1 MACFYRAAGMGFIL
15 STICYVKFLTHSSP
29 FCRPSW
35 ALASLERGTLLL
47 SETSIS
53 ETGGSDA
60 PVEKRVRKPRA
71 TKSSNQ
77 TASMKSQQSD
87 LPLPPALLEQ
97 PSVVDPPHSQQT
109 GSNPA
114 PASSSHS
121 LPSDEISAIAE
132 NKPLHDSQAFD
143 ADDNRESSGSLQAGS
158 TSGQRFNSN
167 RRDRFRHRRHR
178 DRFRDETNQA
188 TEPTPDHVVAKVQPT
203 VPASF
208 PNYSL
213 SDLKKMPAQ
222 KLLELAEQLNIHDG
236 VARARKQ
243 DVIFALLKVL
253 TRHGDGVA
261 ADGVLEILPDG
272 FGFLRAAEA
281 SYLAGPDDTYISPSQ
296 IRRFNL
302 RTGDYLSGRIRF
314 PKDGERYFA
323 LSIVDTINSEPLEA
337 SKNKVLFEN
346 LTPLFPRSRFRLE
359 RGDGSTED
367 IAGRILDL
375 MAPQGKG
382 QRALIVSPPK
392 AGKTM
397 MLQQIAT
404 AITRNH
410 PSVHLI
416 VLLIDE
422 RPEEV
427 TEMQRTVRGEVISST
442 FDEPAARHVQVAEM
456 VIERAKRL
464 VEHKKDVV
472 ILLDS
477 ITRLARAYNNVVPSS
492 GKVLT
497 GGVDANALHRPKR
510 FFGAAR
516 NVEEGGSLTIIA
528 TALVDTGSKMDEVI
542 YEEFKGTGNSEVLLN
557 RRITEKRVYPAIDI
571 NRSGTRREDLL
582 IDTDLLQKIWIL
594 RKLLHPMDEI
604 AAMEFLLDKMKNTK
618 ANDEFFSSMKR

>member
-1 MACFYRAAGMGFIL
+1 LSDNTPDAGD
-15 STICYVKFLTHSSP
+15 T
-29 FCRPSW
+29 
-35 ALASLERGTLLL
+35 A
-47 SETSIS
+47 
-53 ETGGSDA
+53 
-60 PVEKRVRKPRA
+60 EKRVRKPRA
-71 TKSSNQ
+71 SKADASAASKTES
-77 TASMKSQQSD
+77 TAADNAS
-87 LPLPPALLEQ
+87 
-97 PSVVDPPHSQQT
+97 
-109 GSNPA
+109 PA
-114 PASSSHS
+114 PAKAA
-121 LPSDEISAIAE
+121 PAAAPAAEPRPAPVKAEAPAAPAQDNQGSASASGEGQAE
-132 NKPLHDSQAFD
+132 
-143 ADDNRESSGSLQAGS
+143 
-158 TSGQRFNSN
+158 GQRPPRNGGEPRSDNAPRGDNAPRDGQPRDGQRGDNAPRGGDQEGGRGN
-167 RRDRFRHRRHR
+167 RRDRFRNKR
-178 DRFRDETNQA
+178 DRNRNRDGLPSDDGGNETF
-188 TEPTPDHVVAKVQPT
+188 
-203 VPASF
+203 VPRPNPQVPEGF
-208 PNYSL
+208 PSYSL
-213 SDLKKMPAQ
+213 GDLKRMPAQ
-222 KLLELAEQLNIHDG
+222 KLLDIAEQLNISEG

-243 DVIFALLKVL
+243 DVIFAVLKVL
-253 TRHGDGVA
+253 TRHGEGVA

-302 RTGDYLSGRIRF
+302 RTGDHLSGRIRF

-323 LSIVDTINSEPLEA
+323 LSIVDTINGEPLEA

-346 LTPLFPRSRFRLE
+346 LTALFPRRKFKLE

-367 IAGRILDL
+367 ITGRILDL

-397 MLQQIAT
+397 MMQQVAT
-404 AITRNH
+404 AITHNH
-410 PSVHLI
+410 PDVHMI

-492 GKVLT
+492 GKVLS

-542 YEEFKGTGNSEVLLN
+542 YEEFKGTGNSEVHLN
-557 RRITEKRVYPAIDI
+557 RRIAEKRVYPAIDI
-571 NRSGTRREDLL
+571 NRSGTRREDYL
-582 IDTDLLQKIWIL
+582 IEPELLQKIWIL
-594 RKLLHPMDEI
+594 RKLLHGMDEI
-604 AAMEFLLDKMKNTK
+604 GAMEFLLDKMKNSK
-618 ANDEFFSSMKR
+618 SNDEFFASMKR

>member
-1 MACFYRAAGMGFIL
+1 LSDNTPDAGD
-15 STICYVKFLTHSSP
+15 TAV
-29 FCRPSW
+29 
-35 ALASLERGTLLL
+35 
-47 SETSIS
+47 
-53 ETGGSDA
+53 
-60 PVEKRVRKPRA
+60 KRVRKTASRA
-71 TKSSNQ
+71 TKKTAKPADADAPTLFESS
-77 TASMKSQQSD
+77 
-87 LPLPPALLEQ
+87 PAAAEPRPAAPESAATRAPAPSEAPQAQ
-97 PSVVDPPHSQQT
+97 PSQPTPSSPTAQGGNAQST
-109 GSNPA
+109 QGGGE
-114 PASSSHS
+114 ASS
-121 LPSDEISAIAE
+121 
-132 NKPLHDSQAFD
+132 DSGQGQRQPQQ
-143 ADDNRESSGSLQAGS
+143 DNRGGNQNNAQGNSKRD
-158 TSGQRFNSN
+158 RFRN
-167 RRDRFRHRRHR
+167 RRDRQRGGGDRHR
-178 DRFRDETNQA
+178 DGGLPQDDGGNGHEQA
-188 TEPTPDHVVAKVQPT
+188 NRMPPPNIPEG
-203 VPASF
+203 F
-208 PNYSL
+208 PQYSL
-213 SDLKKMPAQ
+213 GELKRMPAH
-222 KLLELAEQLNIHDG
+222 KLFDIAEQLNIHEG

-253 TRHGDGVA
+253 TRTNEGVQ

-272 FGFLRAAEA
+272 FGFLRGAEA

-302 RTGDYLSGRIRF
+302 RTGDHLSGRIRW

-323 LSIVDTINSEPLEA
+323 LNVVDTINGEPPEA
-337 SKNKVLFEN
+337 SKGKVLFEN
-346 LTPLFPRSRFRLE
+346 LTPLFPRKRFKLE

-397 MLQQIAT
+397 LMQQIAT
-404 AITRNH
+404 AITSNH
-410 PSVHLI
+410 PDVHMI
-416 VLLIDE
+416 VLLVDE

-427 TEMQRTVRGEVISST
+427 TEMQRTVRGEVVSST

-528 TALVDTGSKMDEVI
+528 TALVDTGSAMDKVI
-542 YEEFKGTGNSEVLLN
+542 YEEFKGTGNSEVHLD
-557 RRITEKRVYPAIDI
+557 RRIAEKRVYPAIAV
-571 NRSGTRREDLL
+571 NLSGTRREDFL
-582 IDTDLLQKIWIL
+582 IEPDLLQRIWIL

-604 AAMEFLLDKMKNTK
+604 AAMEFLLDKMKSTK
-618 ANDEFFSSMKR
+618 SNDEFFASMKR

>member
-1 MACFYRAAGMGFIL
+1 M
-15 STICYVKFLTHSSP
+15 
-29 FCRPSW
+29 
-35 ALASLERGTLLL
+35 
-47 SETSIS
+47 
-53 ETGGSDA
+53 
-60 PVEKRVRKPRA
+60 RKPRVSKTPKPDA
-71 TKSSNQ
+71 IAQ
-77 TASMKSQQSD
+77 PD
-87 LPLPPALLEQ
+87 LALDSAPPA
-97 PSVVDPPHSQQT
+97 PR
-109 GSNPA
+109 PA
-114 PASSSHS
+114 PAPEASAPA
-121 LPSDEISAIAE
+121 PSAPPVAPAEASAPRNEGGGDGAPSE
-132 NKPLHDSQAFD
+132 PRQAPQGQ
-143 ADDNRESSGSLQAGS
+143 SGEANANGNGNGNGQHNNP
-158 TSGQRFNSN
+158 QRFQNNNNQNGQQQGQGNNRRERFRN
-167 RRDRFRHRRHR
+167 RRDRERGRN
-178 DRFRDETNQA
+178 DRYNDGLPQDAASETF
-188 TEPTPDHVVAKVQPT
+188 
-203 VPASF
+203 VPRPHPQVPEGF
-208 PNYSL
+208 PQYSL
-213 SDLKKMPAQ
+213 SDLKKMPAH
-222 KLLELAEQLNIHDG
+222 KLIEIADQLQIQEG

-253 TRHGDGVA
+253 TRHGEGVA

-302 RTGDYLSGRIRF
+302 RTGDHISGRIRW

-323 LSIVDTINSEPLEA
+323 LNIVDTINGEPIEA
-337 SKNKVLFEN
+337 SKGKVLFEN
-346 LTPLFPRSRFRLE
+346 LTPLFPRKRFHLE
-359 RGDGSTED
+359 RGNGSSED

-382 QRALIVSPPK
+382 QRSLIVSPPK

-397 MLQQIAT
+397 MMQQIAT
-404 AITRNH
+404 AITTNH
-410 PSVHLI
+410 PDVHLI

-528 TALVDTGSKMDEVI
+528 TALVDTGSAMDKVI
-542 YEEFKGTGNSEVLLN
+542 YEEFKGTGNSEIHLD
-557 RRITEKRVYPAIDI
+557 RRITEKRVYPAIAV
-571 NRSGTRREDLL
+571 NLSGTRREDLL
-582 IDTDLLQKIWIL
+582 IEPELLQKIWIL

-604 AAMEFLLDKMKNTK
+604 AAMEFMLDKMKNTK
-618 ANDEFFSSMKR
+618 SNDEFFSSMKR

>member
-1 MACFYRAAGMGFIL
+1 MSDHTM
-15 STICYVKFLTHSSP
+15 
-29 FCRPSW
+29 
-35 ALASLERGTLLL
+35 
-47 SETSIS
+47 SEP
-53 ETGGSDA
+53 GSADA
-60 PVEKRVRKPRA
+60 PAEKRVRKPRVSKA
-71 TKSSNQ
+71 
-77 TASMKSQQSD
+77 ASGAEGAAEHGAPAQPT
-87 LPLPPALLEQ
+87 LPL
-97 PSVVDPPHSQQT
+97 
-109 GSNPA
+109 NPA
-114 PASSSHS
+114 PASAPVQTEAPRAAATESAPAASGGQSHGGGDA
-121 LPSDEISAIAE
+121 PA
-132 NKPLHDSQAFD
+132 HQGGGGQASEGGEP
-143 ADDNRESSGSLQAGS
+143 REGREPRDG
-158 TSGQRFNSN
+158 GNNNRFNNQNQNNQNNQQGN
-167 RRDRFRHRRHR
+167 RRDRFRNRR
-178 DRFRDETNQA
+178 DRDRNQRGGDRFQDNGLPSDNGGN
-188 TEPTPDHVVAKVQPT
+188 EPF
-203 VPASF
+203 VPRPHASVPEGF
-208 PNYSL
+208 PIYSL

-222 KLLELAEQLNIHDG
+222 KLLDIAEQLNIQDG

-253 TRHGDGVA
+253 TRHGEGVA

-302 RTGDYLSGRIRF
+302 RTGDHLSGRIRF

-323 LSIVDTINSEPLEA
+323 LSIVDTINGEPLEA

-346 LTPLFPRSRFRLE
+346 LTALFPRKRFTLE
-359 RGDGSTED
+359 RGNGSSED
-367 IAGRILDL
+367 ISGRILDL

-397 MLQQIAT
+397 LMQQVAT
-404 AITRNH
+404 AITTNH
-410 PSVHLI
+410 PDVHLI

-492 GKVLT
+492 GKVLS

-528 TALVDTGSKMDEVI
+528 TALVETGSKMDEVI
-542 YEEFKGTGNSEVLLN
+542 YEEFKGTGNSEVHLN
-557 RRITEKRVYPAIDI
+557 RRIAEKRVYPAIDI

-582 IDTDLLQKIWIL
+582 IEPELLQKIWIL

-618 ANDEFFSSMKR
+618 SNDEFFGSMKR

>member
-1 MACFYRAAGMGFIL
+1 MRGFSRNASEVLPL
-15 STICYVKFLTHSSP
+15 SDPTN
-29 FCRPSW
+29 
-35 ALASLERGTLLL
+35 
-47 SETSIS
+47 
-53 ETGGSDA
+53 DA
-60 PVEKRVRKPRA
+60 PGEVAEKRVRRTRVAKAPAHQPAADA
-71 TKSSNQ
+71 TQ
-77 TASMKSQQSD
+77 VA
-87 LPLPPALLEQ
+87 PPPAADSVPPTSAQ
-97 PSVVDPPHSQQT
+97 PPAVSQDVP
-109 GSNPA
+109 PA
-114 PASSSHS
+114 PAGAVA
-121 LPSDEISAIAE
+121 SDVAGE
-132 NKPLHDSQAFD
+132 NAPAGQDFNNGGQG
-143 ADDNRESSGSLQAGS
+143 REG
-158 TSGQRFNSN
+158 GQRMSRRERFKN
-167 RRDRFRHRRHR
+167 RRERQRERYREGGLPEDGG
-178 DRFRDETNQA
+178 NS
-188 TEPTPDHVVAKVQPT
+188 EPFVPRPHPQVPEGFPT
-203 VPASF
+203 
-208 PNYSL
+208 YSL
-213 SDLKKMPAQ
+213 GDLKRMPAP
-222 KLLELAEQLNIHDG
+222 KLLDLAEQLQITDG

-243 DVIFALLKVL
+243 DIIFALLKIL
-253 TRHGDGVA
+253 ARHGEGVQ

-302 RTGDYLSGRIRF
+302 RTGDHISGRIRW

-323 LSIVDTINSEPLEA
+323 LNVVDTINGEPTEA
-337 SKNKVLFEN
+337 SKNKNLFEN
-346 LTPLFPRSRFRLE
+346 LTPLFPRRKFKLE
-359 RGDGSTED
+359 RGDGSSED

-375 MAPQGKG
+375 IAPQGKG
-382 QRALIVSPPK
+382 QRSLIVSPPK
-392 AGKTM
+392 AGKTIM
-397 MLQQIAT
+397 MQQIAT
-404 AITRNH
+404 AITYNH
-410 PSVHLI
+410 PDVHLI

-477 ITRLARAYNNVVPSS
+477 ITRLARAYNNVLPSS

-528 TALVDTGSKMDEVI
+528 TALVDTGSAMDKVI
-542 YEEFKGTGNSEVLLN
+542 YEEFKGTGNSEVHLD
-557 RRITEKRVYPAIDI
+557 RRITEKRVYPAIGV
-571 NRSGTRREDLL
+571 NLSGTRREDLL
-582 IDTDLLQKIWIL
+582 IEPELLQKIWIL

-618 ANDEFFSSMKR
+618 SNDEFFSAMKR

>member
-1 MACFYRAAGMGFIL
+1 MSDNTPEAG
-15 STICYVKFLTHSSP
+15 
-29 FCRPSW
+29 
-35 ALASLERGTLLL
+35 
-47 SETSIS
+47 
-53 ETGGSDA
+53 DA
-60 PVEKRVRKPRA
+60 GAPAEKRARKPRVVKA
-71 TKSSNQ
+71 
-77 TASMKSQQSD
+77 APQSEAPAAPA
-87 LPLPPALLEQ
+87 PLSAPAPSAPP
-97 PSVVDPPHSQQT
+97 
-109 GSNPA
+109 PA
-114 PASSSHS
+114 PAAPAAPRHESPQQPAAAPNPPAAAQPQSYGG
-121 LPSDEISAIAE
+121 E
-132 NKPLHDSQAFD
+132 SQD
-143 ADDNRESSGSLQAGS
+143 GGQ
-158 TSGQRFNSN
+158 SGQQGNPQGGQQQGGQQQDGEPRDNNRFQNNNGGGGGGNN
-167 RRDRFRHRRHR
+167 RRDRFRNRR
-178 DRFRDETNQA
+178 DRDQRPRNDGMPADNGANEAF
-188 TEPTPDHVVAKVQPT
+188 
-203 VPASF
+203 VPRGPAPGVPEGF
-208 PNYSL
+208 PQYSL
-213 SDLKKMPAQ
+213 SDLKRLPAQ
-222 KLLELAEQLNIHDG
+222 KLLDIAEQLSIHEG

-253 TRHGDGVA
+253 TRHGEGVA

-302 RTGDYLSGRIRF
+302 RTGDHLSGRIRF

-323 LSIVDTINSEPLEA
+323 LSVVDTINGEPIEA
-337 SKNKVLFEN
+337 SKGKVLFEN
-346 LTPLFPRSRFRLE
+346 LTALFPRRRFTLE
-359 RGDGSTED
+359 RGNGSSED
-367 IAGRILDL
+367 ISGRIMDL

-392 AGKTM
+392 AGKTILM
-397 MLQQIAT
+397 QQIAT
-404 AITRNH
+404 AITTNH
-410 PSVHLI
+410 PDVHMI

-492 GKVLT
+492 GKVLS

-528 TALVDTGSKMDEVI
+528 TALVETGSKMDEVI
-542 YEEFKGTGNSEVLLN
+542 YEEFKGTGNSEVHLN
-557 RRITEKRVYPAIDI
+557 RRIAEKRVYPAIDI

-582 IDTDLLQKIWIL
+582 IEPELLQKIWIL

-604 AAMEFLLDKMKNTK
+604 TAMEFLLDKMKNTK
-618 ANDEFFSSMKR
+618 SNDEFFSSMKR

>member
-1 MACFYRAAGMGFIL
+1 MSDKTPDAGD
-15 STICYVKFLTHSSP
+15 T
-29 FCRPSW
+29 
-35 ALASLERGTLLL
+35 A
-47 SETSIS
+47 
-53 ETGGSDA
+53 
-60 PVEKRVRKPRA
+60 EKRVRKPRA
-71 TKSSNQ
+71 SKAAEAAPAVVAD
-77 TASMKSQQSD
+77 ASPLIPAPMPASD
-87 LPLPPALLEQ
+87 
-97 PSVVDPPHSQQT
+97 
-109 GSNPA
+109 PA
-114 PASSSHS
+114 PAAAPAPRPAKAAASAPAAAGESAPAASGAAETAAPQNNGNHNGHANEGGGSSNN
-121 LPSDEISAIAE
+121 PQQQGQQNQGGQQRDGGY
-132 NKPLHDSQAFD
+132 
-143 ADDNRESSGSLQAGS
+143 DNRGG
-158 TSGQRFNSN
+158 NNN
-167 RRDRFRHRRHR
+167 RRDRFRNRRER
-178 DRFRDETNQA
+178 DRNNRQQQRGGNGGEDFGDNGNGENF
-188 TEPTPDHVVAKVQPT
+188 
-203 VPASF
+203 VPRPHPQVPEGF
-208 PNYSL
+208 PQYSL
-213 SDLKKMPAQ
+213 GDLKRMPAP
-222 KLLELAEQLNIHDG
+222 KLLEIAEQLQITDG

-253 TRHGDGVA
+253 TRHGEGVA

-302 RTGDYLSGRIRF
+302 RTGDHLSGRIRF

-323 LSIVDTINSEPLEA
+323 LSVVDSINGEPLEA

-346 LTPLFPRSRFRLE
+346 LTPLFPRKRFRLE

-367 IAGRILDL
+367 ITGRILDL

-397 MLQQIAT
+397 MMQQVAT
-404 AITRNH
+404 AITTNH
-410 PSVHLI
+410 PDVHLI
-416 VLLIDE
+416 VLLVDE

-427 TEMQRTVRGEVISST
+427 TEMQRTVRGEVVSST

-528 TALVDTGSKMDEVI
+528 TALIDTGSKMDEVI
-542 YEEFKGTGNSEVLLN
+542 YEEFKGTGNSEVHLD
-557 RRITEKRVYPAIDI
+557 RRIAEKRVYPAINI

-582 IDTDLLQKIWIL
+582 IEPELLQKIWIL
-594 RKLLHPMDEI
+594 RKLLHGMDEI
-604 AAMEFLLDKMKNTK
+604 GAMEFLLDKMKTTK
-618 ANDEFFSSMKR
+618 SNDEFFSSMKR

>member
-1 MACFYRAAGMGFIL
+1 MSENTPDAGDI
-15 STICYVKFLTHSSP
+15 
-29 FCRPSW
+29 
-35 ALASLERGTLLL
+35 A
-47 SETSIS
+47 
-53 ETGGSDA
+53 
-60 PVEKRVRKPRA
+60 EKRVRKTRVS
-71 TKSSNQ
+71 K
-77 TASMKSQQSD
+77 TAAAKADSPQSE
-87 LPLPPALLEQ
+87 LPMAAAPKAESAKPA
-97 PSVVDPPHSQQT
+97 V
-109 GSNPA
+109 PA
-114 PASSSHS
+114 PASAPAPKAAAAPEAEAAKPATKAAPKTDNPPVNGDAAPAKAAPTPTPTANTGGGSAKPEGSDQQGKSQESGSNGGNEGNPRPPRDGQPARDGQPRDQDGGRSNNRRERFRNKRERGGSKGGHRDG
-121 LPSDEISAIAE
+121 LPSDDGG
-132 NKPLHDSQAFD
+132 N
-143 ADDNRESSGSLQAGS
+143 
-158 TSGQRFNSN
+158 
-167 RRDRFRHRRHR
+167 
-178 DRFRDETNQA
+178 
-188 TEPTPDHVVAKVQPT
+188 EPFVPRANPQVPEGFPT
-203 VPASF
+203 
-208 PNYSL
+208 YSL
-213 SDLKKMPAQ
+213 GDLKRMPAH
-222 KLLELAEQLNIHDG
+222 KLLEIAEQLNISEG

-243 DVIFALLKVL
+243 DVIFAVLKVL
-253 TRHGDGVA
+253 TRHGEGVA

-281 SYLAGPDDTYISPSQ
+281 SYLAGPDDTYVSPSQ

-302 RTGDYLSGRIRF
+302 RTGDHLSGRIRF

-323 LSIVDTINSEPLEA
+323 LSIVDTINGEPLEA
-337 SKNKVLFEN
+337 SKNKALFEN
-346 LTPLFPRSRFRLE
+346 LTALFPRRKFHLE

-367 IAGRILDL
+367 ITGRILDL

-397 MLQQIAT
+397 MMQQIAT
-404 AITRNH
+404 AISHNH
-410 PSVHLI
+410 PDVHMI

-477 ITRLARAYNNVVPSS
+477 ITRLARAYNNVLPSS
-492 GKVLT
+492 GKVLS

-542 YEEFKGTGNSEVLLN
+542 YEEFKGTGNSEVHLN
-557 RRITEKRVYPAIDI
+557 RRIAEKRVYPAIDI
-571 NRSGTRREDLL
+571 NRSGTRREDYL
-582 IDTDLLQKIWIL
+582 IEPELLQKIWIL
-594 RKLLHPMDEI
+594 RKLLHGMDEI
-604 AAMEFLLDKMKNTK
+604 GAMEFLLDKMKSSK
-618 ANDEFFSSMKR
+618 SNDEFFSSMKR

>member
-1 MACFYRAAGMGFIL
+1 M
-15 STICYVKFLTHSSP
+15 
-29 FCRPSW
+29 
-35 ALASLERGTLLL
+35 
-47 SETSIS
+47 
-53 ETGGSDA
+53 SDPTVDPGEPA
-60 PVEKRVRKPRA
+60 EKRVRKTRVA
-71 TKSSNQ
+71 K
-77 TASMKSQQSD
+77 TAAPKDS
-87 LPLPPALLEQ
+87 LTIPPLDAA
-97 PSVVDPPHSQQT
+97 PSAPQ
-109 GSNPA
+109 PA
-114 PASSSHS
+114 PAPPAPP
-121 LPSDEISAIAE
+121 PSAA
-132 NKPLHDSQAFD
+132 PPPPAPAAVQQAP
-143 ADDNRESSGSLQAGS
+143 APTSGSNDGGDAGGN
-158 TSGQRFNSN
+158 TPQQGPQHGQNRDQQHHNNGQGQQGN
-167 RRDRFRHRRHR
+167 RRDRFKNRR
-178 DRFRDETNQA
+178 DRNRDRPRDQGF
-188 TEPTPDHVVAKVQPT
+188 PDDNSGGNGEGFVARPHPQ
-203 VPASF
+203 VPEGF
-208 PNYSL
+208 PQYSL
-213 SDLKKMPAQ
+213 GDLKRMPAH
-222 KLLELAEQLNIHDG
+222 KLLEIADQLQISEG

-243 DVIFALLKVL
+243 DIIFGILKVL
-253 TRHGDGVA
+253 TRHGEGVA

-302 RTGDYLSGRIRF
+302 RTGDHISGRIRW

-323 LSIVDTINSEPLEA
+323 LNIVDTINGEPIEA
-337 SKNKVLFEN
+337 SKNKALFEN
-346 LTPLFPRSRFRLE
+346 LTPLFPRKKFKLE
-359 RGDGSTED
+359 RGDGSSED
-367 IAGRILDL
+367 ITGRILDL

-397 MLQQIAT
+397 MMQQIAS
-404 AITRNH
+404 AISYNH
-410 PSVHLI
+410 PDVHLI

-477 ITRLARAYNNVVPSS
+477 ITRLARAYNNVLPSS

-528 TALVDTGSKMDEVI
+528 TALVDTGSAMDKVI
-542 YEEFKGTGNSEVLLN
+542 YEEFKGTGNSEVHLD
-557 RRITEKRVYPAIDI
+557 RRITEKRVYPAIGV
-571 NRSGTRREDLL
+571 NASGTRREDLL
-582 IDTDLLQKIWIL
+582 IDPDLLQKIWIL

-604 AAMEFLLDKMKNTK
+604 AAMEFLLDKMKSTK
-618 ANDEFFSSMKR
+618 SNDEFFGSMKR

>member
-1 MACFYRAAGMGFIL
+1 M
-15 STICYVKFLTHSSP
+15 
-29 FCRPSW
+29 
-35 ALASLERGTLLL
+35 
-47 SETSIS
+47 
-53 ETGGSDA
+53 SDPTVDPGEPA
-60 PVEKRVRKPRA
+60 EKRVRKTRVA
-71 TKSSNQ
+71 K
-77 TASMKSQQSD
+77 TAAPKDS
-87 LPLPPALLEQ
+87 LTIPPLDAA
-97 PSVVDPPHSQQT
+97 PSAPQ
-109 GSNPA
+109 PA
-114 PASSSHS
+114 PAPPAPP
-121 LPSDEISAIAE
+121 PSAA
-132 NKPLHDSQAFD
+132 PPPPAPAAVQQAP
-143 ADDNRESSGSLQAGS
+143 APTSGSNDGGDAGGN
-158 TSGQRFNSN
+158 TPQQGPQHGQNRDQQHHNNGQGQQGN
-167 RRDRFRHRRHR
+167 RRDRFKNRR
-178 DRFRDETNQA
+178 DRNRDRPRDQGF
-188 TEPTPDHVVAKVQPT
+188 PDDNGGGNGEGFVARPHPQ
-203 VPASF
+203 VPEGF
-208 PNYSL
+208 PQYSL
-213 SDLKKMPAQ
+213 GDLKRMPAH
-222 KLLELAEQLNIHDG
+222 KLLEIADQLQISEG

-243 DVIFALLKVL
+243 DIIFGILKVL
-253 TRHGDGVA
+253 TRHGEGVA

-302 RTGDYLSGRIRF
+302 RTGDHISGRIRW

-323 LSIVDTINSEPLEA
+323 LNIVDTINGEPIEA
-337 SKNKVLFEN
+337 SKNKALFEN
-346 LTPLFPRSRFRLE
+346 LTPLFPRKKFKLE
-359 RGDGSTED
+359 RGDGSSED
-367 IAGRILDL
+367 ITGRILDL

-397 MLQQIAT
+397 MMQQIAS
-404 AITRNH
+404 AISYNH
-410 PSVHLI
+410 PDVHLI

-427 TEMQRTVRGEVISST
+427 TEMQRTVRGEVVSST

-477 ITRLARAYNNVVPSS
+477 ITRLARAYNNVLPSS

-528 TALVDTGSKMDEVI
+528 TALVDTGSAMDKVI
-542 YEEFKGTGNSEVLLN
+542 YEEFKGTGNSEVHLD
-557 RRITEKRVYPAIDI
+557 RRITEKRVYPAIGV
-571 NRSGTRREDLL
+571 NASGTRREDLL
-582 IDTDLLQKIWIL
+582 IDPDLLQKIWIL

-604 AAMEFLLDKMKNTK
+604 AAMEFLLDKMKSTK
-618 ANDEFFSSMKR
+618 SNDEFFGSMKR

>member
-1 MACFYRAAGMGFIL
+1 M
-15 STICYVKFLTHSSP
+15 SDSSN
-29 FCRPSW
+29 
-35 ALASLERGTLLL
+35 
-47 SETSIS
+47 
-53 ETGGSDA
+53 ETGA
-60 PVEKRVRKPRA
+60 PAEKRVRKTRA
-71 TKSSNQ
+71 PKTPAAD
-77 TASMKSQQSD
+77 TAAPAERAADPAPQ
-87 LPLPPALLEQ
+87 LPLPPVAERAAA
-97 PSVVDPPHSQQT
+97 PEAP
-109 GSNPA
+109 PA
-114 PASSSHS
+114 PAAPA
-121 LPSDEISAIAE
+121 PSQGASE
-132 NKPLHDSQAFD
+132 NTGAQAQGGQQHEGGD
-143 ADDNRESSGSLQAGS
+143 RDGNRFG
-158 TSGQRFNSN
+158 NN
-167 RRDRFRHRRHR
+167 RRDRFRNRR
-178 DRFRDETNQA
+178 DRNRERDRQGHDGMPQDGNGGQ
-188 TEPTPDHVVAKVQPT
+188 EPF
-203 VPASF
+203 VPRAMPNVPEGF
-208 PNYSL
+208 PQYSL
-213 SDLKKMPAQ
+213 GDLKRMPAP
-222 KLLELAEQLNIHDG
+222 KLLDIAEQLNIQEG

-253 TRHGDGVA
+253 TRHGEGVA

-281 SYLAGPDDTYISPSQ
+281 SYLAGPDDVYISPSQ

-302 RTGDYLSGRIRF
+302 RTGDHLAGRIRW

-323 LSIVDTINSEPLEA
+323 LSTIDTINGEPLEA

-346 LTPLFPRSRFRLE
+346 LTPLFPRRRFTLE
-359 RGDGSTED
+359 RGNGSSED

-392 AGKTM
+392 AGKTIM
-397 MLQQIAT
+397 MQQIAT
-404 AITRNH
+404 AITTNH
-410 PSVHLI
+410 PDVHLI
-416 VLLIDE
+416 VLLVDE

-427 TEMQRTVRGEVISST
+427 TEMQRTVRGEVVSST

-472 ILLDS
+472 IMLDS

-510 FFGAAR
+510 FLGAAR

-528 TALVDTGSKMDEVI
+528 TALVETGSKMDEVI
-542 YEEFKGTGNSEVLLN
+542 YEEFKGTGNSEVHLN
-557 RRITEKRVYPAIDI
+557 RRIAEKRVYPAIDI

-582 IDTDLLQKIWIL
+582 IEPELLQKIWIL

-618 ANDEFFSSMKR
+618 SNDEFFSSMKR

>member
-1 MACFYRAAGMGFIL
+1 L
-15 STICYVKFLTHSSP
+15 SDNTP
-29 FCRPSW
+29 
-35 ALASLERGTLLL
+35 
-47 SETSIS
+47 
-53 ETGGSDA
+53 ETGSADA
-60 PVEKRVRKPRA
+60 PAEKRVRKPRVSKA
-71 TKSSNQ
+71 AAPAAAETSAAPAQ
-77 TASMKSQQSD
+77 PT
-87 LPLPPALLEQ
+87 LPLAPAPEA
-97 PSVVDPPHSQQT
+97 
-109 GSNPA
+109 PA
-114 PASSSHS
+114 PAAAAPA
-121 LPSDEISAIAE
+121 PSAPAAE
-132 NKPLHDSQAFD
+132 APASGGGDGGEG
-143 ADDNRESSGSLQAGS
+143 RES
-158 TSGQRFNSN
+158 GQPRQQNHQGGQGGGQNQGQNNNPYNQGGQNGQQGQGN
-167 RRDRFRHRRHR
+167 RRDRFRNRR
-178 DRFRDETNQA
+178 DRDRGGRGRDDGMPQDGGEQ
-188 TEPTPDHVVAKVQPT
+188 QPF
-203 VPASF
+203 VPRPHANVPEGF
-208 PNYSL
+208 PVYSL
-213 SDLKKMPAQ
+213 SDLKRMPAQ
-222 KLLELAEQLNIHDG
+222 KLLEIAEQLQISEG

-302 RTGDYLSGRIRF
+302 RTGDHISGRIRF

-323 LSIVDTINSEPLEA
+323 LNIVDTINGEPIEA

-346 LTPLFPRSRFRLE
+346 LTPLFPRRRFTLE
-359 RGDGSTED
+359 RGNGSSED
-367 IAGRILDL
+367 ITGRILDL

-382 QRALIVSPPK
+382 QRSLIVSQPK

-397 MLQQIAT
+397 MMQQVAT
-404 AITRNH
+404 AITTNH
-410 PSVHLI
+410 PDVHLI

-542 YEEFKGTGNSEVLLN
+542 YEEFKGTGNSEVHLS
-557 RRITEKRVYPAIDI
+557 RRIAEKRVFPAIDI

-582 IDTDLLQKIWIL
+582 IEPELLQKIWIL
-594 RKLLHPMDEI
+594 RKLLHPMDEM

-618 ANDEFFSSMKR
+618 SNDEFFGSMKR